1 MFDVSHPLGTYDS
14 DVTGPGAT
22 LNNDVMDIDLLV
34 ILSSTHRVSCSPLDG
49 NFISKPPLLTQH

>member
-1 MFDVSHPLGTYDS
+1 MSDVSDPLGTYDS

-22 LNNDVMDIDLLV
+22 LNNDVMDIDLLA